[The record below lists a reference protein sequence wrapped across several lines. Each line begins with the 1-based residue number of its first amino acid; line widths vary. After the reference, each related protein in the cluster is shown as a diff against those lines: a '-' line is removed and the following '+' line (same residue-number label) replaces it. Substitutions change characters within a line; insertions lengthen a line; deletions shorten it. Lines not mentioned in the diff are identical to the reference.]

1 MLKKIKNIG
10 PGLIITSAFIGPGTV
25 TLCSLSGIEFGYSL
39 IWCVIFSILA
49 TCYLQE
55 LSSRLGIISRKG
67 LGDVLKANKNQ
78 LIKNSSYLLIVLS
91 LFIGNIAYESGNI
104 SGTVMGLET
113 FLGSGIIDNSS
124 ASVNIYPILIGIILV
139 GIILVGS
146 YNVFE
151 KLLIGLVFIMSIT
164 FIITAILSKPSLGDL
179 ISGLKPS
186 VNETNYLYVIGL
198 IGTTVVPYNL
208 FLHSYLAKQK
218 WKKIEDY
225 KLSIPD
231 TIISILIGGIISIS
245 IIITAASNNHFINGS
260 SIKNAIDLGSQL
272 TPYLGN
278 FSKYFISI
286 GLFSAGITSSI
297 TAPIATSYA
306 LSGIFNYKAEWKN
319 KKFKTVAI
327 VIILFGVLFSS
338 INYNPIIII
347 KLAQFINGLF
357 LPLISVFL
365 LWAINQKEI
374 MGNYVNSIS
383 YNLLGIIIIMIS
395 ILIGLKSLL
404 TLFI

>member
-1 MLKKIKNIG
+1 VLKKIKNIG

-39 IWCVIFSILA
+39 IWCVIFSIIA

-67 LGDVLKANKNQ
+67 LSDVLKENKNHI
-78 LIKNSSYLLIVLS
+78 IKKSSYILIVLS
-91 LFIGNIAYESGNI
+91 LLIGNTAYESGNI

-113 FLGSGIIDNSS
+113 FLGSGIIHNSS
-124 ASVNIYPILIGIILV
+124 ASINIYPILIGIILV

-146 YNVFE
+146 YNIFE
-151 KLLIGLVFIMSIT
+151 KLLVGLVFIMSIT
-164 FIITAILSKPSLGDL
+164 FIITAILSKPSLSDL

-186 VNETNYLYVIGL
+186 VDKTNYLYVIGL

-208 FLHSYLAKQK
+208 FLHSYIAKKK
-218 WKKIEDY
+218 WKTIEDY

-245 IIITAASNNHFINGS
+245 IIITAASNNHLVNGS
-260 SIKNAIDLGSQL
+260 NIKNAIDLGGQL
-272 TPYLGN
+272 TPYLGD

-306 LSGIFNYKAEWKN
+306 LSGIFNYKAEWKDKN
-319 KKFKTVAI
+319 FKIVAI
-327 VIILFGVLFSS
+327 LIILFGIIFSS
-338 INYNPIIII
+338 INYSPIIII

-357 LPLISVFL
+357 LPLISIFL
-365 LWAINQKEI
+365 LWAINQKKI
-374 MGNYVNSIS
+374 MGNYINSIG
-383 YNLLGIIIIMIS
+383 YNLLGIVIIMVS
-395 ILIGLKSLL
+395 ILIGLKSLI
-404 TLFI
+404 TI

>member
-67 LGDVLKANKNQ
+67 LGDVLKENKNQ

-91 LFIGNIAYESGNI
+91 LFIGNTAYESGNI

-218 WKKIEDY
+218 WKTIEDY
-225 KLSIPD
+225 KFSIPD

-245 IIITAASNNHFINGS
+245 IIITAASNNHLINGS

-306 LSGIFNYKAEWKN
+306 LSGIFNYKAEWKD

-374 MGNYVNSIS
+374 MGNYINSIS
-383 YNLLGIIIIMIS
+383 YNLLGIIIIMVS